1 VQPPIPIEL
10 DPAYGQAAQPIVAR
24 ALGMLYLVGALCC
37 FAWLVLPHADRQYW
51 WITGIVAACSLAT
64 GLVLLKAPK
73 AVPTWVFGPILFWG
87 TALGTCAIAA
97 AGVDDSALVP
107 IYVCGGPFV
116 FTFFGLRHALSQV
129 AFASVCYAIVLTAD
143 ALHRGQPDLLYG
155 DYLLHALT
163 LLAAMLTVG
172 GLSRMVARWMRS
184 SGALLRRS
192 FEDVQIGVVMADLDM
207 TMRYVNPAFCE
218 LLGRPAD
225 ELVGRSAVDF
235 IHPDE
240 RDESLR
246 LRREAQPG
254 AAIRTE
260 TRYVRP
266 DGSVVW
272 GSLMLSV
279 IADDRGR
286 PRFFLGHVA
295 DITERKAAAH
305 DLARRAEG
313 HEAIADLGRAALETT
328 NLHELLGHANRVASE
343 VLGGDLSCVLRL
355 QPGGDLL
362 LVDGLG
368 FAPDEVGHVRAL
380 PGKRSFG
387 AATSLADEP
396 LIVECWAEEQR
407 FVVPPVLVKHGI
419 GSSISAP
426 ISGLGGPW
434 GVIAVHTH
442 AERAFT
448 RQETGFLRSVA
459 HVLASA
465 IVRLS
470 GEEDTR
476 HRATHDPLT
485 GLANR
490 TLFLERLEAALL
502 QRDAQV
508 AVVMCDLD
516 EFKVVNDSLGHRA
529 GDEVLCALA
538 ERLEAAVRAG
548 DLVARLG
555 GDEFVVLFERV
566 EGESEALG
574 LARRLATAWR
584 EPLETSDGTIF
595 ASASVGVAL
604 STHRTEA
611 AALLLQQADAAMYRA
626 KERGRGGVEVFGEPM
641 RAAAVERLELER
653 DLRMALA
660 RDELWVAYQPIVDL
674 RNEDRSV
681 LIEALLRWEHPT
693 RGAVSPAEFIPVAE
707 QSGLIG
713 ELGAFVIERACSDV
727 VALRTDLGLPNLGVS
742 VNLSARQVIDPGF
755 AGELARVL
763 EETGLPPAALAT
775 EITETVLMEVSTAPE
790 QTLATLR
797 ALGVRVVLDDFGTGY
812 SSLGYLNRFELDGLK
827 LDRSFVRDLGKDGTD
842 DTAIVTAVVKLARS
856 LGLDLVVEGVETA
869 GQLQALRSMG
879 CRYLQGF
886 LFARPMDVATVRG
899 WLADGGAAQAA

>member
-1 VQPPIPIEL
+1 VQTPAPIEL
-10 DPAYGQAAQPIVAR
+10 DPAHGQAARPIVAR

-51 WITGIVAACSLAT
+51 WVTGVVAACSLAT
-64 GLVLLKAPK
+64 GLVLLKAPR
-73 AVPTWVFGPILFWG
+73 AVPMWAFGPILFWG
-87 TALGTCAIAA
+87 TALGSCAIAA

-116 FTFFGLRHALSQV
+116 FTFFGLRHALSHV
-129 AFASVCYAIVLTAD
+129 AFAAACYATLLTAD
-143 ALHRGQPDLLYG
+143 ALHRAQPELLYG
-155 DYLLHALT
+155 NYLLHLLT

-172 GLSRMVARWMRS
+172 GLSRMVAVWMRGS
-184 SGALLRRS
+184 AALLRRS
-192 FEDVQIGVVMADLDM
+192 FEDVQIGVAMADLDL
-207 TMRYVNPAFCE
+207 TLRYVNPAFCE
-218 LLGRPAD
+218 LLGRDAD
-225 ELVGRSAVDF
+225 ELLGRTPVEFVHPDDRENAVMLRRSAK
-235 IHPDE
+235 
-240 RDESLR
+240 
-246 LRREAQPG
+246 PG
-254 AAIRTE
+254 AAIQTE

-266 DGSVVW
+266 DGSVVG
-272 GSLMLSV
+272 GSVTLSV
-279 IADDRGR
+279 ITDDRGR
-286 PRFFLGHVA
+286 PRFLLGHIA
-295 DITERKAAAH
+295 DITERKTAA
-305 DLARRAEG
+305 DRLARRAEA

-328 NLHELLGHANRVASE
+328 SLRDLLGHANRVASE
-343 VLGGDLSCVLRL
+343 VLAGDLSCVLRL

-368 FAPDEVGHVRAL
+368 FIPDEVGSERAL
-380 PGKRSFG
+380 PGERSFG

-396 LIVECWAEEQR
+396 LTVERWSDEQR
-407 FVVPPVLVKHGI
+407 FVVPPVLVRHRI
-419 GSSISAP
+419 ESSISAP
-426 ISGLGGPW
+426 IAGPGAPW
-434 GVIAVHTH
+434 GIIAVH
-442 AERAFT
+442 ARAQRGFT
-448 RQETGFLRSVA
+448 RQETGFLQSVA

-465 IVRLS
+465 IVRLA
-470 GEEDTR
+470 GEDETR

-490 TLFLERLEAALL
+490 TLFLERLDAALL

-529 GDEVLCALA
+529 GDEVLCALS
-538 ERLEAAVRAG
+538 ERLTEAVRAG

-566 EGESEALG
+566 AGECEALG
-574 LARRLATAWR
+574 LARRLATAWA
-584 EPLETSDGTIF
+584 EPLQTSDGTIF
-595 ASASVGVAL
+595 ASASLGVAL

-653 DLRMALA
+653 DLRMAVS
-660 RDELWVAYQPIVDL
+660 RGELWVAYQPIVDL
-674 RNEDRSV
+674 QNEGRSV
-681 LIEALLRWEHPT
+681 LIEALLRWDHPA

-707 QSGLIG
+707 HSGLIG
-713 ELGAFVIERACSDV
+713 ELGAFVVERACSDV
-727 VALRTDLGLPNLGVS
+727 AALRAELGMANLGVS

-763 EETGLPPAALAT
+763 DETGLPPEALAT
-775 EITETVLMEVSTAPE
+775 EITETVLMETSTAPE
-790 QTLATLR
+790 QTLAALR

-827 LDRSFVRDLGKDGTD
+827 LDRSFVRELGEDGTN
-842 DTAIVTAVVKLARS
+842 DTAIVDAVVRLARS
-856 LGLDLVVEGVETA
+856 LGLDLVVEGVETP
-869 GQLQALRSMG
+869 GQLRALHSMG

-886 LFARPMDVATVRG
+886 LFARPMDIATVRE
-899 WLADGGAAQAA
+899 WLASGNAAQAA